1 MPDVDLR
8 VTLAGVELKNPV
20 VVASGTFGFGRE
32 YGQFYD
38 LGELGGICVKG
49 LTAARREGNPAPRIA
64 ETPMGILNSVGLQN
78 PGVDAFIAEELPFL
92 RQFDTK
98 VIANI
103 SGNTP
108 EEYGEMCEKL
118 SAAGVDLIEVNISCP
133 NVKAGGLA
141 YGTRPELAAEV
152 TREAKA
158 HAGSTPVMVK
168 LSPNVTDI
176 TEIARAVAD
185 AGADA
190 LSLINTLR
198 GMRIDVNTRRPI
210 LKMNTGG
217 LSGPAVLPVAVRMVW
232 EVRCAVPHLPILG
245 MGGVSKGEDAAQLML
260 AGASAVAV
268 GTALFADPCA
278 PLKVREGLADIA
290 ARQGLDKVSALTGA
304 VRPW

>member
-1 MPDVDLR
+1 MSKVELS
-8 VTLAGVELKNPV
+8 VELAGVKLKNPI

-38 LGELGGICVKG
+38 LSELGGICAKG
-49 LTAARREGNPAPRIA
+49 LTLHRREGNPPPRIA

-78 PGVDAFIAEELPFL
+78 PGVDAFIAEELPEL
-92 RQFDTK
+92 RKHDLA

-108 EEYGEMCEKL
+108 EEYGIMCEKL
-118 SAAGVDLIEVNISCP
+118 SAAGVDMIEVNISCP

-141 YGTRPELAAEV
+141 YGTKPELAAEV
-152 TREAKA
+152 TKVAKE
-158 HAGSTPVMVK
+158 HATVPVMVK

-232 EVRCAVPHLPILG
+232 EVASAVNLPILG
-245 MGGVSKGEDAAQLML
+245 MGGVAKGEDAAQLML

-268 GTALFADPCA
+268 GTACFADPYA
-278 PLKVREGLADIA
+278 PIKVRDELAEIA
-290 ARQGLDKVSALTGA
+290 CVQGHGKVSDLTGG